1 MGGARKGIG
10 WCLGLGDACQE
21 IRWYLRDAGEVSP
34 VIAALF
40 FVLSGSFGCS
50 FWISSVHQLSQ
61 ISNVC
66 LMFATFLVPSGQ
78 LLLLSEGPTADY
90 GIQGFSMP
98 DRVLP

>member
-10 WCLGLGDACQE
+10 WCLG
-21 IRWYLRDAGEVSP
+21 DAGEGIL

-40 FVLSGSFGCS
+40 FVLSGIKC
-50 FWISSVHQLSQ
+50 HKYQ
-61 ISNVC
+61 IIAC
-66 LMFATFLVPSGQ
+66 LMFGTSLVPSGQ
-78 LLLLSEGPTADY
+78 LLLLLEGPTADY